1 MEQTKLSNQKETLEF
16 LQQKYP
22 MCFFAE
28 GPVKPLKIG
37 IFQDLVADLEG
48 LEIISKRLLR
58 TSLRHYTSSW
68 RYLGAIKTGEARVNL
83 QGEEG
88 VPVEQQHADHA
99 SEQLKESKER
109 AAAIREKNKEANK
122 AKQSPSKHK
131 GYVKG
136 DKSDTLESA
145 DKEQQSQRA
154 SKSHRHAKARP
165 PSSKNQQ
172 SRQQIAKPK
181 PEELKVTAP
190 LADTELTVGGA
201 ALVKLGKEPMPVVI
215 TEINKDGVFVQL
227 KSGMTVRV
235 KQADLFSPATK

>member
-1 MEQTKLSNQKETLEF
+1 MEQEKLSNQKETLGF
-16 LQQKYP
+16 LQHKYP

-37 IFQDLVADLEG
+37 IFQDLVADLES

-68 RYLGAIKTGEARVNL
+68 RYLGAVKVGQPRVDL
-83 QGEEG
+83 QGQDG
-88 VPVEQQHADHA
+88 IPVEQQHADHA
-99 SEQLKESKER
+99 AEQLKESKER

-122 AKQSPSKHK
+122 SKHPAAKHK
-131 GYVKG
+131 GYVKNK
-136 DKSDTLESA
+136 DSNESA
-145 DKEQQSQRA
+145 GKEGTGDVPVGTKNKPTQSRA
-154 SKSHRHAKARP
+154 KHPKS
-165 PSSKNQQ
+165 QQ
-172 SRQQIAKPK
+172 SRAQKDI
-181 PEELKVTAP
+181 KVEVQVKLSSP
-190 LADTELTVGGA
+190 LADTELRVGGA

-235 KQADLFSPATK
+235 KQAQLFSPVVK